1 MLSDSIALA
10 LFMPNDNKKW
20 LSRKTLDLA
29 MRKAWSSNDKP
40 VILNYYLFYFR
51 FPLLLIYS

>member
-1 MLSDSIALA
+1 MFSDSKVLA
-10 LFMPNDNKKW
+10 RFMPNDNKKG

-40 VILNYYLFYFR
+40 IILNDYLFYFR